1 MVIIILTLY
10 FLLLGL
16 IIGSFLNVIIYRLP
30 EGKSIITPPS
40 HCPKCGTRLKVIDL
54 IPVLSFLSTGGKC
67 RYCNT
72 KISKQ
77 YPIIELLTGFFFLAA
92 YLKFGISVQ
101 LFIYLLLISS
111 LIAVTVIDYKYMIIP
126 NKITYPLIVIS
137 LLSAIIFDYLTIFQ
151 SLLGIVIPSLLL
163 LIVAFIFKG
172 GMGMGDVKLV
182 AAIGGFMGWI
192 YTLAGIFLGSLLG
205 SIIGL
210 SLMGLGIIGR
220 KTRIPFG
227 PFICIGAVVMIFFGD
242 TLFNWYINL
251 FL

>member
-1 MVIIILTLY
+1 MIFFLY
-10 FLLLGL
+10 FLILGL
-16 IIGSFLNVIIYRLP
+16 LIGSFLNVIIYRLP
-30 EGKSIITPPS
+30 EEKSIITPPS

-54 IPVLSFLSTGGKC
+54 IPVLSFLSTRGKC

-72 KISKQ
+72 KISIQ
-77 YPIIELLTGFFFLAA
+77 YPLVELLTGFLFLAA
-92 YLKFGISVQ
+92 YLKFGISIQ
-101 LFIYLLLISS
+101 LFIYLLLISA

-137 LLSAIIFDYLTIFQ
+137 VLSAIIFDYLTIFQ

-182 AAIGGFMGWI
+182 AAIGGFMGWS

>member
-1 MVIIILTLY
+1 MY
-10 FLLLGL
+10 FLILLIGL

-30 EGKSIITPPS
+30 ESKSITFPPS
-40 HCPKCGTRLKVIDL
+40 YCPNCKTRLKVIDL
-54 IPVLSFLSTGGKC
+54 IPVFSFLSTGGKC

-72 KISKQ
+72 KISIQ
-77 YPIIELLTGFFFLAA
+77 YPIVELLTGFFFLAA
-92 YLKFGISVQ
+92 YLKFGLSVQ
-101 LFIYLLLISS
+101 LFIYLLLISA
-111 LIAVTVIDYKYMIIP
+111 LISVTFIDYKYMIIP
-126 NKITYPLIVIS
+126 NKITYSLIVIS
-137 LLSAIIFDYLTIFQ
+137 LFSAIIFDYITIFQ

-172 GMGMGDVKLV
+172 GMGMGDVKLA
-182 AAIGGFMGWI
+182 AAIGGFLGWA

-227 PFICIGAVVMIFFGD
+227 PFICIGSVIMIFFGD
-242 TLFNWYINL
+242 ILFNWYLNL

>member
-1 MVIIILTLY
+1 VVIILTFY
-10 FLLLGL
+10 FLILGL

-30 EGKSIITPPS
+30 EGSSIITPPS

-72 KISKQ
+72 KISIQ
-77 YPIIELLTGFFFLAA
+77 YPIVELMTGFFFLAA
-92 YLKFGISVQ
+92 YLKFGFTVQ
-101 LFIYLLLISS
+101 LFIYLLLISA
-111 LIAVTVIDYKYMIIP
+111 LISVTFIDYQYMIIP

-172 GMGMGDVKLV
+172 GMGMGDVKLA
-182 AAIGGFMGWI
+182 AAIGGFMGWS
-192 YTLAGIFLGSLLG
+192 YTLAGIFIGSLFG

-227 PFICIGAVVMIFFGD
+227 PFICIGAVIMIFFGD
-242 TLFNWYINL
+242 ILFNWYLNL
-251 FL
+251 FI

>member
-1 MVIIILTLY
+1 VIIIITIY
-10 FLLLGL
+10 FLFLGL
-16 IIGSFLNVIIYRLP
+16 SIGSFLNVIIYRLP
-30 EGKSIITPPS
+30 EEKSIITPPS
-40 HCPKCGTRLKVIDL
+40 HCPKCGEKLKVIDL
-54 IPVLSFLSTGGKC
+54 MPVVSFLSTGGKC

-72 KISKQ
+72 KISIQ
-77 YPIIELLTGFFFLAA
+77 YPIVELLTGFFFLAA

-101 LFIYLLLISS
+101 LFIYLLLISA
-111 LIAVTVIDYKYMIIP
+111 LIAVTVIDYKHMIIP

-137 LLSAIIFDYLTIFQ
+137 VLSAIIFDYLTIFQ

-182 AAIGGFMGWI
+182 AAIGGFMGWS